1 MLPASRAMKP
11 KLSLSINTAAAASSP
26 AKARPSLSIK
36 APLRSPISPSPISP
50 TARNTRLNQRG
61 YSTMQQPTYAYSNQ
75 SSARSIL
82 KKDRSVVSAT
92 RRQLSFD
99 DNPRVHAVSP
109 ITEDGYYE
117 AYGKVS
123 REERRWQRR

>member
-1 MLPASRAMKP
+1 
-11 KLSLSINTAAAASSP
+11 
-26 AKARPSLSIK
+26 
-36 APLRSPISPSPISP
+36 
-50 TARNTRLNQRG
+50 
-61 YSTMQQPTYAYSNQ
+61 MQQPTYAYSNQ

-82 KKDRSVVSAT
+82 KKDRSVSSVSG

-109 ITEDGYYE
+109 ITEDGYYGG
-117 AYGKVS
+117 YGKVS